1 VSGGQEREENIMK
14 RKFKKVFVLCYPGL
28 GSLRSSSLG
37 LTASAYLSLQIE
49 SNLER
54 FLAEVLVGLDIAAH
68 GDLAL
73 HTEIV
78 EE

>member
-1 VSGGQEREENIMK
+1 ME
-14 RKFKKVFVLCYPGL
+14 RKFKKVFVLCHPGL
-28 GSLRSSSLG
+28 GSLRSNSLG
-37 LTASAYLSLQIE
+37 LTASAYLSLHIE

-54 FLAEVLVGLDIAAH
+54 FLAEILVGLDSAAH

-73 HTEIV
+73 HTELV